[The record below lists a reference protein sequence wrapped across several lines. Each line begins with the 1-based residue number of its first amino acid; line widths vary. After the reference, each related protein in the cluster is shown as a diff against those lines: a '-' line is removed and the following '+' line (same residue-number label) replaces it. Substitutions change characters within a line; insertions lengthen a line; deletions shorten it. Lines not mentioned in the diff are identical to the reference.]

1 MLAVSASLLLALVL
15 GAEGDEQDERSATP
29 PEVAAEAT
37 PVAPPPSPTQGT
49 LGVRAELRSGHPLD
63 TLAITANPDAATTDL
78 EINPLA
84 AGKLTFRTGTFSVA
98 YEPRIFIIASQADQK
113 VYYLHRG
120 RLSFDLKPA
129 PRWQL
134 YLNSRGSFGEYDFS
148 PLSGLQGSQP
158 GTGLPQSPGTVG
170 PPAPPV
176 LGTTPSTRFVNV
188 LDFQASAGFVYSI
201 TSTWQWIASAGY
213 VATGGADSAAQAYVP
228 LQRGPIAA
236 TGPRWNLSLHDSL
249 LALVDASHARFTNG
263 PISTLV
269 NLTANWTHVWAPGL
283 ATDLLG
289 GVGAFHSYNV
299 PLTPPRSDVLP
310 VGGLSLRH
318 TLDGRRIRW
327 RNDLQAVA
335 APAPDLIGGT
345 VNERLRGLLIS
356 ALTVHERLSFTFTGE
371 VGQTLGVQQRD
382 ARLEGRMA
390 YAFAPQVAVAI
401 GGRAGWLEGYNLP
414 GGKTFGWLGFLT
426 IATYLGNAL

>member
-1 MLAVSASLLLALVL
+1 MLAVSASLLLAFVL

-29 PEVAAEAT
+29 QVAVDGT
-37 PVAPPPSPTQGT
+37 TVAPPPSPTQGT

-63 TLAITANPDAATTDL
+63 SLAITANPDAATTDL

-84 AGKLTFRTGTFSVA
+84 AAKLTFRTGTFSAA
-98 YEPRIFIIASQADQK
+98 YEPRIFVIASQADKK

-120 RLSFDLKPA
+120 RLSFDIKPA
-129 PRWQL
+129 PRWQV
-134 YLNSRGSFGEYDFS
+134 YLNSRGSFGEYDFN
-148 PLSGLQGSQP
+148 PLSGLQGTQP
-158 GTGLPQSPGTVG
+158 GTGLPTSPGGSG

-213 VATGGADSAAQAYVP
+213 IATGGADAAAQALVP

-236 TGPRWNLSLHDSL
+236 TGPRWNLSRHDSL
-249 LALVDASHARFTNG
+249 LALVDVFHARFTNG

-283 ATDLLG
+283 ETDLLG
-289 GVGAFHSYNV
+289 GVGAYHSYNV
-299 PLTPPRSDVLP
+299 PLTPPKSDVLP

-318 TLDGRRIRW
+318 TLNGRQIRW
-327 RNDLQAVA
+327 RNDIQAVA

-345 VNERLRGLLIS
+345 VAERLRGLLIT

-371 VGQTLGVQQRD
+371 VGQTLSVAQRD
-382 ARLEGRMA
+382 ARLEGKMA

-401 GGRAGWLEGYNLP
+401 GGRAAWLEGYNLP
-414 GGKTFGWLGFLT
+414 GGKNFGWLGFLT
-426 IATYLGNAL
+426 VATYLGNAL